1 MDTTVL
7 EVHHSLSLSLSQF
20 FFTAIA
26 VSLPIPSGVFFPV
39 FVLGA
44 AVGRLIGEIMAT
56 MFPHGV
62 NGSIVSPGGY
72 AVVGE
77 SL

>member
-1 MDTTVL
+1 M
-7 EVHHSLSLSLSQF
+7 
-20 FFTAIA
+20 FTAIA

-39 FVLGA
+39 FVIGA
-44 AVGRLIGEIMAT
+44 GLGRLVGEAMAT
-56 MFPHGV
+56 AFPGGV

-77 SL
+77 GLLEYTESLLEFG